1 MNAEGIIGFILLV
14 VIIVFVIV
22 GLRLSWRMRSDNGYN
37 MGRNYMRDLGF
48 SDDDIK
54 MRKKTGLNE
63 RYADICYHHVPH
75 WSDFPWIWDCNL
87 QRTHRTDS

>member
-54 MRKKTGLNE
+54 RNQDDADKELYVFRKPNE
-63 RYADICYHHVPH
+63 KKDGVR
-75 WSDFPWIWDCNL
+75 
-87 QRTHRTDS
+87 

>member
-54 MRKKTGLNE
+54 RNQDDADKELYVFRKQNE
-63 RYADICYHHVPH
+63 KKNGVK
-75 WSDFPWIWDCNL
+75 
-87 QRTHRTDS
+87 

>member
-54 MRKKTGLNE
+54 RNQDDADKELYVFRKPNE
-63 RYADICYHHVPH
+63 KKNGAK
-75 WSDFPWIWDCNL
+75 
-87 QRTHRTDS
+87 